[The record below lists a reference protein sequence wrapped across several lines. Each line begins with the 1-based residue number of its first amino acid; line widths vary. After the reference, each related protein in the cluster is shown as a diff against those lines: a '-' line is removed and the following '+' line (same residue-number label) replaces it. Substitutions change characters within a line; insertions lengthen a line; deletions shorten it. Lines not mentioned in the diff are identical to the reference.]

1 MMYRVSSGSNSLDL
15 GECRLQGSNIGIFP
29 DLQVPSSIAH
39 RKQLFGEFSGQVGY
53 LHVLPTP
60 SEAD

>member
-1 MMYRVSSGSNSLDL
+1 MYRISSGFDSPDL
-15 GECRLQGSNIGIFP
+15 GECRLQSSKIGFFP

-39 RKQLFGEFSGQVGY
+39 RKQFFGEFSGQVEY